1 MRTTLDLDDEMLR
14 RAMAETGAK
23 TKKAVVELGLRALLD
38 AAARRR
44 LAALHGMIPDAS
56 SPERRQPEPV
66 AS

>member
-1 MRTTLDLDDEMLR
+1 MRTTLDLDGEMLL

-44 LAALHGMIPDAS
+44 LAALHGMYPGASAPD
-56 SPERRQPEPV
+56 RRQSEPV